1 MTGSRPSGRLL
12 AVAAVAIG
20 FAAVDTYVV
29 VMALPAMMTASGLS
43 VTQLQRAAPIVSGF
57 LLGYVAVLPVIGRIA
72 DLRGRVPV
80 LLGCLLI
87 FLVGSL
93 TTAAGYDLTSIV
105 AGRVIQGLGAGGLV
119 PPTLALVADI
129 WPAELRGLPLGV
141 ISAIQEIGSV
151 LGPLYGALI
160 LAVADWRVIFV
171 VNAVAAALLAVSVL
185 VLNGSLGRQGRRLR
199 DLPGL
204 GLLTAAGAAGLL
216 LLSEPR
222 AVASDITTGQLF
234 VPLWGDSRWATPLGF
249 AGLAAVGLFVVREFT
264 AGEPL
269 IDIRS
274 WRALATEVDLAGA
287 VLLTI
292 ALGAVILTFASAE
305 PEKALLSPGAPW
317 LVPLTA
323 AALALFSW
331 RQRRAS
337 HPLVPRGA
345 LALRP
350 AWGAVLVS
358 FFVGV
363 ALIAALVDIPL
374 FARLAVYHDSQLNAA
389 LVLVRF
395 LVALPVGAVL
405 GGWLLRR
412 LPAAAITS
420 VAMLL
425 SGLGFLVMAHWS
437 QETLSRPI
445 TTLTLVLTGIGFGL
459 ALAPLNAALLTHTAP
474 DVHGVSSALLVV
486 ARMTGMLVGISAL
499 TAIGL
504 WAFTGAV
511 GRIPAVQQLCHGPLT
526 CSAYTDAVLQAG
538 LDQLRSVF
546 AGAAVSSVIAAI
558 LAALLLRHTPATGDR

>member
-141 ISAIQEIGSV
+141 ISAVQEIGSV

-185 VLNGSLGRQGRRLR
+185 VLNGSLGRPGRRLR

-204 GLLTAAGAAGLL
+204 GLLTAAAAAGLL

-222 AVASDITTGQLF
+222 AVASDITIGQLF

-412 LPAAAITS
+412 LPPAAITS